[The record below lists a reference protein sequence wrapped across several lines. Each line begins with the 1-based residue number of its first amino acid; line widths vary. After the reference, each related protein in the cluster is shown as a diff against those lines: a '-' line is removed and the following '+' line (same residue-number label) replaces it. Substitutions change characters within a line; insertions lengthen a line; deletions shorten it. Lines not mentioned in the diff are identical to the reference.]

1 MAQFDVHANT
11 GRNRVAIPFVVV
23 IQSSRFD
30 NARTRLVVALRA
42 APAGRVADPTVTP
55 QFRIAGKKVL
65 LDPLQIVAMP
75 QASLGSVVAS
85 LAEDA
90 SNSSIINAIDAV
102 ITRAY
107 G

>member
-11 GRNRVAIPFVVV
+11 GRNKVPIPFVVV

-30 NARTRLVVALRA
+30 EARTRLVVALRA

-65 LDPLQIVAMP
+65 LDPLQIVAVKRFT
-75 QASLGSVVAS
+75 VVDSGTA
-85 LAEDA
+85 LVAPVERG
-90 SNSSIINAIDAV
+90 
-102 ITRAY
+102 TQ
-107 G
+107 